1 MKINIRK
8 TMRGLWI
15 TLILGIVAGGMTSCE
30 PEPCEDCYT
39 YTYSDGSTEWVCIE
53 YDCSIY
59 Y

>member
-1 MKINIRK
+1 MRK